1 MFQAMRRCQDQFQ
14 IGRQTDGRT
23 DTRVGAV
30 LGGSAAGWW
39 KMSSGAGGRGGRRLR
54 GITSTVG
61 GGRRGGAGEAEE
73 GPVGIPFPE
82 HSADVLG
89 GLNKQRLSGLL
100 CDVLLVTQD
109 REFPAHRSIL
119 ASCSSYFHKLFT
131 SGAAADQQNIYN
143 IDFVAAEA
151 LGALLDFAYTA
162 TLTVSHSSVADILA
176 AARLL
181 EISPVQDVCT
191 HLLDT
196 KVLSSPAGSERRDE
210 DEEGKCRGVKEQGNR
225 IQAREYLE
233 YFQRGAHW
241 SSSCSTPELREL
253 PTHLHFNHGNGSIPS
268 NGAPAGPGEYYS
280 PLALAL
286 SQPQAQEPEEEDE
299 DEEEEEDRE
308 AVQGNGVNLGSS
320 YYPPS
325 QNGHFYLPPESRQE
339 AEVEDSC
346 REAMVRD
353 RGSASALL
361 QQMMD
366 SIERQKKRA
375 DGEEQGDGDD
385 PDMEFYLNYFSSTQ
399 HEDAASTSLVH
410 GVPPSLWMSRG
421 SAGQHT
427 AGGERAVEE
436 RGNGTGGGGGERKMR
451 SKAFQKC
458 PICSK
463 VIQGAGKLPRHIRTH
478 TGEKPYEC
486 AICKV
491 RFTQDKLKVHM
502 RKHTGEKPYLCTQCG
517 AAFAHNYDLK
527 NHMRVHTG
535 LRPYQCSSCFKTFVR
550 SDHLHRHLKK
560 DGCNG
565 IPSRRGRKPRVREPG
580 LLEAPPSLL
589 SPSPETGSQPRT
601 ARGRRRSEASSAA
614 EVEGAVEMHTHSPR
628 LQELAVEA
636 GP

>member
-1 MFQAMRRCQDQFQ
+1 
-14 IGRQTDGRT
+14 
-23 DTRVGAV
+23 
-30 LGGSAAGWW
+30 AG
-39 KMSSGAGGRGGRRLR
+39 
-54 GITSTVG
+54 
-61 GGRRGGAGEAEE
+61 

-82 HSADVLG
+82 HSADILG
-89 GLNKQRLSGLL
+89 SLNKQRLSGLL
-100 CDVLLVTQD
+100 CDVLLITQE
-109 REFPAHRSIL
+109 REFTAHRSVL

-131 SGAAADQQNIYN
+131 SGPTASQQNVYT

-162 TLTVSHSSVADILA
+162 TLTVSHSSVGDILA

-181 EISPVQDVCT
+181 EIPPVQEVCT

-196 KVLSSPAGSERRDE
+196 KVLSPPVGCVLFHQLHYTD
-210 DEEGKCRGVKEQGNR
+210 KQGNR
-225 IQAREYLE
+225 LRAQEYLE

-241 SSSCSTPELREL
+241 SSSCSTPELRDM
-253 PTHLHFNHGNGSIPS
+253 PTHLHFNHGNGAHS
-268 NGAPAGPGEYYS
+268 NGAPGGPSEYCS
-280 PLALAL
+280 PLDLA
-286 SQPQAQEPEEEDE
+286 QAPTQDPDDDEEDE
-299 DEEEEEDRE
+299 EDEVKVEHSESRRDMLTW
-308 AVQGNGVNLGSS
+308 AS
-320 YYPPS
+320 YAPA
-325 QNGHFYLPPESRQE
+325 QNGHFYLPTEPKLEPEE
-339 AEVEDSC
+339 EDG
-346 REAMVRD
+346 MRD
-353 RGSASALL
+353 GEKGSASALL

-366 SIERQKKRA
+366 SIEGQKERA
-375 DGEEQGDGDD
+375 AAGDAPGEGED
-385 PDMEFYLNYFSSTQ
+385 PDVEFYLNYFNSTQ
-399 HEDAASTSLVH
+399 HEDAAVSQGL
-410 GVPPSLWMSRG
+410 
-421 SAGQHT
+421 
-427 AGGERAVEE
+427 
-436 RGNGTGGGGGERKMR
+436 KMR

-491 RFTQDKLKVHM
+491 RFTRQDKLKVHM

-565 IPSRRGRKPRVREPG
+565 IPSRRGRKPRVRDPG
-580 LLEAPPSLL
+580 LLEASMGLVGP
-589 SPSPETGSQPRT
+589 GPRSG
-601 ARGRRRSEASSAA
+601 RERRRMEAASAA
-614 EVEGAVEMHTHSPR
+614 AVEGASRVHAHSPKP
-628 LQELAVEA
+628 QERPEEP

>member
-1 MFQAMRRCQDQFQ
+1 MFQAMRRCEDQ
-14 IGRQTDGRT
+14 IGRRTDGRT

-54 GITSTVG
+54 GIASG
-61 GGRRGGAGEAEE
+61 GGGRGGAGEAEE

-89 GLNKQRLSGLL
+89 SLNKQRLSGLL

-109 REFPAHRSIL
+109 QEFPAHRSVL

-162 TLTVSHSSVADILA
+162 TLTVSHNSVADILA
-176 AARLL
+176 AACLL
-181 EISPVQDVCT
+181 EIPPVQDVCT

-196 KVLSSPAGSERRDE
+196 KVLSPPAGNERRSENGD
-210 DEEGKCRGVKEQGNR
+210 DEGKSREVKEQGNQIR
-225 IQAREYLE
+225 AREYLE
-233 YFQRGAHW
+233 YFQRGVHW
-241 SSSCSTPELREL
+241 SSSCSTPELRDL
-253 PTHLHFNHGNGSIPS
+253 PTHLHFNHGNGSTPS
-268 NGAPAGPGEYYS
+268 NGASAGLSEYYS

-286 SQPQAQEPEEEDE
+286 SQSHTQEPKEE
-299 DEEEEEDRE
+299 DEEEEDEEDDEE
-308 AVQGNGVNLGSS
+308 AVQGNGGNLDSS

-325 QNGHFYLPPESRQE
+325 QNGHFYLPPESQQDTKG
-339 AEVEDSC
+339 EDSC
-346 REAMVRD
+346 REVMGRE

-361 QQMMD
+361 QHMMN
-366 SIERQKKRA
+366 SIERQKKSA
-375 DGEEQGDGDD
+375 VTGEEQGDGDD

-399 HEDAASTSLVH
+399 HEDAASASVSQ
-410 GVPPSLWMSRG
+410 GVPSLWLSRG
-421 SAGQHT
+421 STGQH
-427 AGGERAVEE
+427 RAVGE
-436 RGNGTGGGGGERKMR
+436 RGNGAGGGGGERKMR

-491 RFTQDKLKVHM
+491 RFTRQDKLKVHM

-580 LLEAPPSLL
+580 LLEATPGFLGPD
-589 SPSPETGSQPRT
+589 TGTGPRIVK
-601 ARGRRRSEASSAA
+601 GRRRSEASTGA
-614 EVEGAVEMHTHSPR
+614 EVECAAGVHSHSPQ
-628 LQELAVEA
+628 LQELSGEA

>member
-1 MFQAMRRCQDQFQ
+1 MKDFDM
-14 IGRQTDGRT
+14 IGRRTDGRT

-54 GITSTVG
+54 GTASSG
-61 GGRRGGAGEAEE
+61 GGGGRGGAGEAEE

-82 HSADVLG
+82 HSADILG
-89 GLNKQRLSGLL
+89 SLNKQRLNGLL

-109 REFPAHRSIL
+109 REFPAHRSVL

-131 SGAAADQQNIYN
+131 SGAAADQQNIYT
-143 IDFVAAEA
+143 IDFVSAEA

-181 EISPVQDVCT
+181 EIPPVQDVCT
-191 HLLDT
+191 HLVDT
-196 KVLSSPAGSERRDE
+196 KVLSPPAGNERRDEEEEE
-210 DEEGKCRGVKEQGNR
+210 DEEGKGRGGREQGNR
-225 IQAREYLE
+225 VRAREYLE

-241 SSSCSTPELREL
+241 SSSCSTPELRDL
-253 PTHLHFNHGNGSIPS
+253 PTNLHFNHGNGGTPS
-268 NGAPAGPGEYYS
+268 NGAPAGLGEYYS

-286 SQPQAQEPEEEDE
+286 SQAPTQEPEDEEEDEEEDE
-299 DEEEEEDRE
+299 DGD
-308 AVQGNGVNLGSS
+308 AVQGNGASLGPSF
-320 YYPPS
+320 YPPN
-325 QNGHFYLPPESRQE
+325 QNGHFYLPPESRLGQE
-339 AEVEDSC
+339 TEVEDGG
-346 REAMVRD
+346 REVLVRE
-353 RGSASALL
+353 RGPASALL

-366 SIERQKKRA
+366 SIERQKERA
-375 DGEEQGDGDD
+375 TTGEEQGDGDD

-399 HEDAASTSLVH
+399 HEDSASAAVTQ
-410 GVPPSLWMSRG
+410 GVSPLWSRG
-421 SAGQHT
+421 STGHDR
-427 AGGERAVEE
+427 AGGERGVGE
-436 RGNGTGGGGGERKMR
+436 RGSGGGGGGGERKMR

-491 RFTQDKLKVHM
+491 RFTRQDKLKVHM

-580 LLEAPPSLL
+580 LLEAPLGLL
-589 SPSPETGSQPRT
+589 SPSSDTGPGPRNI
-601 ARGRRRSEASSAA
+601 RGRRRPEAIS
-614 EVEGAVEMHTHSPR
+614 
-628 LQELAVEA
+628 AVEA
-636 GP
+636 EDAAGANAHSPQLQEPAGEAGP